1 MLRDGTRD
9 VVELS
14 IIIVNWNTREMLRQC
29 LEAVYGTVVGLDYEV
44 WVVDN
49 ASRDGS
55 AAMVREAFPR
65 AQVIVNNEN
74 LGFARA
80 NNQALEKC
88 SGRYMLLLNSDAY
101 LTNGAV
107 DALVQALEAD
117 FRAGIAGARL
127 VCPDGRAQRSYGR
140 LPSLLGEV
148 GSLLGLDKWKQ
159 GRGEKGEG
167 RRVKEVG
174 MVSGACIL
182 VRRAMLDEI
191 GLLDERF
198 FMFSEEVDLCKRASM
213 AGWKVVHVAG
223 AIVVHVGGGSSGLT
237 SRRVLQ
243 LYRAKLQYFHKY
255 HGQRLSRALFI
266 AMRGCS
272 RFKAWFYSLF
282 NGKRA
287 AMWREVSLGMKL

>member
-1 MLRDGTRD
+1 MFD
-9 VVELS
+9 LS
-14 IIIVNWNTREMLRQC
+14 IIIVNWNTRDLLRQC
-29 LEAVYGTVVGLDYEV
+29 LGSVYNTIPGLAFEV

-49 ASRDGS
+49 ASTDGS
-55 AAMVREAFPR
+55 AGMVREAFAGVR
-65 AQVIVNNEN
+65 LIENNEN

-80 NNQALEKC
+80 NNQALAAC
-88 SGRYMLLLNSDAY
+88 TGRYALLLNSDAF
-101 LTNGAV
+101 LGAGAAE
-107 DALVQALEAD
+107 ALVQALEAD
-117 FRAGIAGARL
+117 PRGGIAGARL

-140 LPSLLGEV
+140 LPSLIGEV

-159 GRGEKGEG
+159 GRGGKGEG

-174 MVSGACIL
+174 MVNGACIL

-198 FMFSEEVDLCKRASM
+198 FMFSEEVDLCKRASI

-223 AIVVHVGGGSSGLT
+223 AKVVHVGGGSSGLT

-243 LYRAKLQYFHKY
+243 LYRSKLQYFHKH
-255 HGQRLSRALFI
+255 HGDRLSRTLFI

-272 RFKAWFYSLF
+272 RFKAWFYSPF
-282 NGKRA
+282 NDKRA
-287 AMWREVSLGMKL
+287 ALWREVSLGMKL